1 MISFFLMRN
10 YRRLSTC
17 LLSGCIYFP
26 YSFHSLFMPFP
37 LFIRFHLF
45 IPHLVHPFPYVHS
58 TPPSFHSLFI
68 PPLVHS
74 FPLFIPPHSYGSGT
88 RPWNRGSGIDQATDD
103 GIIEVIGLTTYQ
115 MVSSLPVCVGKE
127 IGVTV
132 TLHVCTWNSWVY

>member
-17 LLSGCIYFP
+17 LLSGYKLTFSLIHSIPCSCLSP
-26 YSFHSLFMPFP
+26 CSSVSLCSFHI

-45 IPHLVHPFPYVHS
+45 IAHLVHPFPYVHS
-58 TPPSFHSLFI
+58 TPCSFL
-68 PPLVHS
+68 PLVHS

-132 TLHVCTWNSWVY
+132 